1 MRLFAVLLFL
11 LSADPP
17 GGLSAAPPGGEGDPP
32 GTVSVDLEAGETS
45 PVQAE
50 SGASV
55 ICDDPHVVAPE
66 FTADGNGLLLRALE
80 SGSTLCGVWL
90 RGEKPGGLYRVKVRA
105 RKGEPKPAPAPASA
119 GTEKDGGT

>member
-1 MRLFAVLLFL
+1 MRLFAVLLLL
-11 LSADPP
+11 LSVDA
-17 GGLSAAPPGGEGDPP
+17 PGGEGDPP

-80 SGSTLCGVWL
+80 PGSTLCGVWL
-90 RGEKPGGLYRVKVRA
+90 KGGKPGGLYRVNVRA

-119 GTEKDGGT
+119 GALNDGGT